1 MRFVLV
7 VPFFASSS
15 AFSLP
20 QCPSCPAIHFTCI
33 MLVSPR
39 ALRALWQS
47 RVVLLF
53 IVIFVRASIDDW
65 LSVKKTMFLLLV
77 DSVRAVAALVILIA
91 VSSA

>member
-20 QCPSCPAIHFTCI
+20 QCPSCPAIHLTCTVF
-33 MLVSPR
+33 VSLR
-39 ALRALWQS
+39 ALRALWHS
-47 RVVLLF
+47 MVVLLF
-53 IVIFVRASIDDW
+53 IVIFARASIEDW
-65 LSVKKTMFLLLV
+65 LSVKKTMVLLLAIMF
-77 DSVRAVAALVILIA
+77 RAAAALVIA